1 MKDLSIVEPG
11 QAEDLE
17 TKHVEAVS
25 PRKLVEN
32 TVRSK
37 HPASVRDLAQMVMTE
52 RTFPEDDFITV
63 VKEMARDGSIVLKEP
78 EYEVESPFDYLF
90 TPALSMW
97 LWTTVGVTA
106 LALVAV
112 FLIPDSLPIVVFR
125 WVLGSILVLF
135 LPGYALLQVLFPKG
149 SEIDSLE
156 RFALNIGLSLALVP
170 LIGLILNYTPWGI
183 RLVPIVTSLSA
194 FTITFAI
201 AAAIRKYFDV
211 LKPSSSRQI
220 VA

>member
-1 MKDLSIVEPG
+1 M
-11 QAEDLE
+11 E
-17 TKHVEAVS
+17 TKHVEVVS
-25 PRKLVEN
+25 LRKLVEN

-37 HPASVRDLAQMVMTE
+37 HPATVRDLAQMLMTE
-52 RTFPEDDFITV
+52 RTFFEDDLITV
-63 VKEMARDGSIVLKEP
+63 VKEMARDESLALKEP
-78 EYEVESPFDYLF
+78 EYEVESPFDYLL

-97 LWTTVGVTA
+97 LWTTLGATA

-112 FLIPDSLPIVVFR
+112 FLIPDSFPIVVFR

-135 LPGYALLQVLFPKG
+135 LPGYALLQLLFPKG

-183 RLVPIVTSLSA
+183 RLVPIVASLSA